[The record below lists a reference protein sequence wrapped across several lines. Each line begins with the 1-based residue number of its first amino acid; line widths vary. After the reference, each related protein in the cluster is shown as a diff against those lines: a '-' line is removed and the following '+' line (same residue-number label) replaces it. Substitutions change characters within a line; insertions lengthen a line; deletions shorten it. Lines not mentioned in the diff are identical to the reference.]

1 MAKEVKLNLPDQIL
15 LDGTSEQQ
23 MEYMRKAMG
32 LKPGQAFSDLEIPDE
47 DENDETTCRFG

>member
-23 MEYMRKAMG
+23 MEYMRKAVG
-32 LKPGQAFSDLEIPDE
+32 LKPGQAFADLEIQDE
-47 DENDETTCRFG
+47 DENDETTNRFG